1 MQSPSNIKVHK
12 QQRILEL
19 IWSPDDVSRLP
30 FQLIRQNCRC
40 AVCVEEITGR
50 QLLDPATIPAELNLI
65 DVNLTGN
72 YAMKFHWS
80 DGHDSGLFT
89 WDHLRRIDNALKN
102 MPEASG
108 ST

>member
-19 IWSPDDVSRLP
+19 IWGPDDISLLP
-30 FQLIRQNCRC
+30 FQMIRQNCRC

-50 QLLDPATIPAELNLI
+50 QLLDPTTVPEDLSLI
-65 DVNLTGN
+65 DVDLTGN
-72 YAMKFHWS
+72 YAMKFRWS

-89 WDHLRRIDNALKN
+89 WDHLRRVGDALKERLAKE
-102 MPEASG
+102 PQA
-108 ST
+108 